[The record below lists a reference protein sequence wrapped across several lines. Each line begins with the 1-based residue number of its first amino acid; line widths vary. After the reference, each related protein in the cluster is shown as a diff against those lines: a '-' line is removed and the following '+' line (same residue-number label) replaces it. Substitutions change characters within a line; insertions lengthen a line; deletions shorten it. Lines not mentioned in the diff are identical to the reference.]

1 MYRTVL
7 SAFLLAAASLAMP
20 TIAIAAPV
28 HPAFEVA
35 VSGQARDQGPG
46 RHIVLIPGLA
56 SSSEVWRDTAAHL
69 CAPATGRQCHVLTLA
84 GFAGTAPVEGDLLAQ
99 VESQLAAYI
108 SEQKMASPVII
119 GHSLGGFLGLKL
131 AIDYPQQVGKL
142 VVVDALPAL
151 GATQLA
157 SITPEQLQQ
166 MAAQMRSAMQAQDD
180 ATFADNARRSVAS
193 MASAPDDIA
202 RIASWGQRSSRSTVT
217 DAMTSMMGQDLRQD
231 VARIKAPVLV
241 LGSWAAYKG
250 YATRDA
256 ILQTFR
262 TQYQQLPGVQ
272 IVLAESARHF
282 IMYDERDWM
291 LERIDTFL
299 K

>member
-1 MYRTVL
+1 MYRTAL
-7 SAFLLAAASLAMP
+7 FALLMAANAIAPATAAAA
-20 TIAIAAPV
+20 

-35 VSGQARDQGPG
+35 ITGQAGADAPAG
-46 RHIVLIPGLA
+46 RHLILIPGLA
-56 SSSEVWRDTAAHL
+56 SSGEVWRDTAAHL
-69 CAPATGRQCHVLTLA
+69 CAPETGRQCHVLTLA
-84 GFAGTAPVEGDLLAQ
+84 GFAGVAPVGGDLLAQ
-99 VESQLAAYI
+99 AESELATYI
-108 SEQKMASPVII
+108 IEQKMASPVIV

-131 AIDYPQQVGKL
+131 AIDHPQQVGKL

-157 SITPEQLQQ
+157 SITPAQLQQ

-180 ATFADNARRSVAS
+180 ASFADNARRSVAS

-202 RIASWGQRSSRSTVT
+202 RIAGWGQRSSRATVT
-217 DAMTSMMGQDLRQD
+217 DAMASMMGQDLRQD
-231 VARIKAPVLV
+231 VARIRAPVLV

-262 TQYQQLPGVQ
+262 TQYHQLPGVQ
-272 IVLAESARHF
+272 IELADSARHF

-291 LERIDTFL
+291 LERIDHFL